1 LYILIV
7 ETKGRCHASSRPA
20 RIRAEGGLRW
30 LCRDHLPD
38 DAGDVQDRRDALR
51 PKGEETR
58 QWFTTVARIVADFCS
73 GVCFELRAYNIAAS
87 PSSASAKC
95 PSSLALASNADIT
108 GGKIACGLGGRRGG
122 FQFFQ

>member
-1 LYILIV
+1 MRHR
-7 ETKGRCHASSRPA
+7 GQPASAP
-20 RIRAEGGLRW
+20 RAACGG
-30 LCRDHLPD
+30 C
-38 DAGDVQDRRDALR
+38 AGTTFPMMRDRREALR